1 MKKWKLFMLVGIGAA
16 LAAAAYVYNVF
27 YGANDFDAEKGIFFV
42 SKGDQWEDIVD
53 SLVAGGVIRNRALFD
68 FVVRVYRKGKTPIV
82 GKYEFKRGISNAAVY
97 HSLIYGRNI
106 VPINVVLKE
115 GRRLHYY
122 ARAFHRTIGIDTSK
136 FLNLATDPPFVHSL
150 GVDANTL
157 EGYLFPNTYAFNW
170 QTSEEDIL
178 KRLVQQ
184 TTNVFDD
191 SLKARARELKMT
203 MHEILTLA
211 SIIEGEAFLDDE
223 RPIISGVYHN
233 RLNKGMRLE
242 ADPTIQYIISD
253 GPRRILFRDLEIKS
267 PYNTYMNSGLPP
279 GPICSPRL
287 ASILAALYPAH
298 HQYYFFVAN
307 GRGGHWFARDFA
319 AHQVNVRKF
328 QRERAA
334 QLRSM
339 GEG

>member
-1 MKKWKLFMLVGIGAA
+1 MKQWKLFVLAVVGVAV
-16 LAAAAYVYNVF
+16 AAAAYLYNIF
-27 YGANDFDAEKGIFFV
+27 YGANDFDVEKKSFFV
-42 SKGDQWEDIVD
+42 SKGEQWEEVVD
-53 SLVAGGVIRNRALFD
+53 SLSALGVIRNRAWFD
-68 FVVRVYRKGKTPIV
+68 FVVRVYRKGTTPIV
-82 GKYEFKRGISNAAVY
+82 GKHEFKRGISNAAVY

-115 GRRLHYY
+115 GRRIAYY
-122 ARAFHRTIGIDTSK
+122 ARAFHRALGIDTTK
-136 FLNLATDPPFVHSL
+136 FLTLATDAAFVHSL
-150 GVDANTL
+150 GVEGNTL

-170 QTSEEDIL
+170 QAGEEEII
-178 KRLVQQ
+178 KRLVSH
-184 TTNVFDD
+184 TNKIFDD
-191 SLKARARELKMT
+191 SLKARSRDLQMT

-233 RLNKGMRLE
+233 RLRKGMRLE
-242 ADPTIQYIISD
+242 ADPTIQYIIND

-267 PYNTYMNSGLPP
+267 PYNTYINSGLPP

-287 ASILAALYPAH
+287 VSILAALYPSR

-319 AHQVNVRKF
+319 AHQVNVQKF
-328 QRERAA
+328 KRERAA

-339 GEG
+339 RES